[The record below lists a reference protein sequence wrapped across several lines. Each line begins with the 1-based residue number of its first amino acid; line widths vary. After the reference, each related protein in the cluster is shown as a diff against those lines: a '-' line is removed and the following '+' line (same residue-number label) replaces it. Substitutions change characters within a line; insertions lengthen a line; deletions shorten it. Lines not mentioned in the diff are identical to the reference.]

1 MWGLGSCPWGPV
13 AEKAWRGGPVRMDR
27 ADPRGDCA
35 DVTAQWRRTLSGQ
48 DPCSHVR
55 AARAH
60 LGDPPRARLPLE
72 RRRAAGCQLLAG
84 PLRAAEAAGVCV
96 ASPALPAEA
105 KAPRVTM
112 QRNVREVRR
121 LRAFVPHPERKS
133 AQGCSMV
140 LFPYFFSG
148 CKNTMYKAVIQ
159 AKVLKSLSSNQAEQ
173 LLWSQTSKAFSALS
187 LKMFFLIRCDRD
199 EKR

>member
-60 LGDPPRARLPLE
+60 LGGPQRAGVRQGASCSLARFMLRKPLVFVWRRRRCPPRPKPL
-72 RRRAAGCQLLAG
+72 A
-84 PLRAAEAAGVCV
+84 
-96 ASPALPAEA
+96 
-105 KAPRVTM
+105 
-112 QRNVREVRR
+112 
-121 LRAFVPHPERKS
+121 
-133 AQGCSMV
+133 
-140 LFPYFFSG
+140 
-148 CKNTMYKAVIQ
+148 
-159 AKVLKSLSSNQAEQ
+159 
-173 LLWSQTSKAFSALS
+173 
-187 LKMFFLIRCDRD
+187 
-199 EKR
+199 

>member
-13 AEKAWRGGPVRMDR
+13 AEKARRGGPVRMDR

-35 DVTAQWRRTLSGQ
+35 DVTAQWRRTLPGQ

-60 LGDPPRARLPLE
+60 LG
-72 RRRAAGCQLLAG
+72 G

-96 ASPALPAEA
+96 AAPALPAEA

-140 LFPYFFSG
+140 LFPYVFFR
-148 CKNTMYKAVIQ
+148 V
-159 AKVLKSLSSNQAEQ
+159 
-173 LLWSQTSKAFSALS
+173 
-187 LKMFFLIRCDRD
+187 
-199 EKR
+199 